1 MMAIISNNNPITI
14 NQLDIAGDKID
25 CLVEEVRTI
34 MNEIQIKN
42 IEINFSRVDSDL
54 INLLNNKYISEDE
67 YNLINYLFIRAKNR
81 SLKGEIV

>member
-1 MMAIISNNNPITI
+1 MI
-14 NQLDIAGDKID
+14 NRINVAEYKID
-25 CLVEEVRTI
+25 YLVGEIKNI
-34 MNEIQIKN
+34 MDEMQIKN

>member
-1 MMAIISNNNPITI
+1 MI
-14 NQLDIAGDKID
+14 NRINVAEYKID
-25 CLVEEVRTI
+25 YLVGEIRTI
-34 MNEIQIKN
+34 MDEMQIKN

>member
-1 MMAIISNNNPITI
+1 MIARISNNNPITI
-14 NQLDIAGDKID
+14 NQLDVAEHKID
-25 CLVEEVRTI
+25 YLVEEVRTI
-34 MNEIQIKN
+34 MNEMQIKN
-42 IEINFSRVDSDL
+42 IEINFSRADSDL